1 MSQLPL
7 DLPHRPALDRE
18 AFFVSAS
25 NAAALTM
32 VEAWRDWPDG
42 KLALTGAGGS
52 GKTHLAHVWAADAG
66 AVVVD
71 AVDLPQSDLPALA
84 EVGAVAVEDV
94 DHIADLPT
102 PREAEAAL
110 FHLHNMLSG
119 AGGKLLVTGKG
130 APARWRIA
138 TADLAS
144 RLHAAGLATLGAP
157 DDALIHAVIV
167 KIASD
172 RQLDLDPRLPPFL
185 ALRLDR
191 SLASIAGALAELDRQ
206 ALAVQRRITVPFA
219 RQVLGL

>member
-32 VEAWRDWPDG
+32 VEAWRDWPGG

-102 PREAEAAL
+102 PREAEAA
-110 FHLHNMLSG
+110 
-119 AGGKLLVTGKG
+119 
-130 APARWRIA
+130 R
-138 TADLAS
+138 
-144 RLHAAGLATLGAP
+144 AA
-157 DDALIHAVIV
+157 
-167 KIASD
+167 
-172 RQLDLDPRLPPFL
+172 
-185 ALRLDR
+185 
-191 SLASIAGALAELDRQ
+191 
-206 ALAVQRRITVPFA
+206 
-219 RQVLGL
+219 

>member
-144 RLHAAGLATLGAP
+144 RLHAAGLAILTITAWIARLDCRGAGRTGS
-157 DDALIHAVIV
+157 AGAGGAAAHN
-167 KIASD
+167 
-172 RQLDLDPRLPPFL
+172 R
-185 ALRLDR
+185 ALRP
-191 SLASIAGALAELDRQ
+191 AGSG
-206 ALAVQRRITVPFA
+206 AVTRPFPA
-219 RQVLGL
+219 